1 LTRDLQI
8 ILSLKRALESARKGM
23 GMSQSLLKE
32 FSGSKG
38 EGRKVARL
46 LLLGFPLKKALC
58 PMADMGTEEV
68 SMLSWLVIGAPR
80 SSVSLVGRSGT
91 TLATTLEGWIR
102 ERENRILEQKVMRF
116 RGFVT
121 SGVLGAVTAMMASL
135 GPVVGNLNLLTNT
148 VQSGGGDLLIW
159 AAGLGAVSSG
169 MLGLYL
175 SGRGFVLNVVI
186 TLSTFALVASAVAPL
201 TNIPA
206 LSPWGVK

>member
-1 LTRDLQI
+1 LTKDLQT

-23 GMSQSLLKE
+23 GISQALLRE
-32 FSGSKG
+32 FSRSKA
-38 EGRKVARL
+38 EGREVARL
-46 LLLGFPLKKALC
+46 LLLGFPLKKSLS
-58 PMADMGTEEV
+58 PMSDKGTEEV
-68 SMLSWLVIGAPR
+68 SMLSSLVVGAPR
-80 SSVSLVGRSGT
+80 SSVSVVGRSGMM
-91 TLATTLEGWIR
+91 LATTLESWIR

-135 GPVVGNLNLLTNT
+135 GPVVGNLNFLTNAA
-148 VQSGGGDLLIW
+148 QSGGGDLLIW
-159 AAGLGAVSSG
+159 AAGLAGVSSG

-186 TLSTFALVASAVAPL
+186 ALSTFALVASAVAPL